1 MSETSFSL
9 NDLIRRKFQTSLT
22 ILSLALSAG
31 STLFLLL
38 SAERIGFRISLKI
51 DGKLTAGLSNVLS
64 PFILLLAILIVI
76 AGGVI
81 VSFMTSM
88 MMSQRKRD
96 IGLMKAVGCPNE
108 MIFGYFFTELLIVT
122 FVGCLIGVALG
133 LLADFA
139 SVSLFGGF
147 GSQSSQF
154 HIDFWPSAL
163 VFGVFLVLS
172 LIVGAKPIFEVSRM
186 RPAEAISPVFCVGLS
201 KESSSRVLS
210 KSRLTSKLA
219 VRSLVRHK
227 SATIKAVLCLTIIF
241 TLVTVAVGGGLIAE
255 RTSAG
260 WVERAMG
267 RSGFLIAQKDVASKY
282 TQLLRSFSTGD
293 SDLQF
298 NYTPVS
304 YGLNEDIVNN
314 LRSIPGVIGVDA
326 RLMVT
331 TVATE
336 VQGFV
341 VGETTNQSQTVGD
354 NRKEETLIVGVQPDK
369 VLSDWLLKGS
379 FLSSDRALEVVVGDT
394 LSMKM
399 FSDPLVQKTRVFGNM
414 FDVVGVCI
422 DPINS
427 GNVAYVPIKTLENLT
442 GALEPNL
449 AFVGIDPSADR
460 AEFLN
465 QITTIV
471 HAQDSD
477 LRVVDIANEL
487 NASLNYLSYVWS
499 PILLL
504 PLISLIGASLCLI
517 GFVLLT
523 IDEQRQEFGVLRAI
537 GARPRAVVGV
547 VSAQNIVVLAS
558 SYGMGVG
565 FGIIITL
572 LILVQNPVITSFTVL
587 EIAGLL
593 TLALVVTFL
602 STLYFAFR
610 FSHKPLLETMR
621 QE

>member
-38 SAERIGFRISLKI
+38 SAERIGFGISLKI

-64 PFILLLAILIVI
+64 PFILFLTILMVI
-76 AGGVI
+76 EGGAI
-81 VSFMTSM
+81 VSFMASM
-88 MMSQRKRD
+88 MISQRKRD

-122 FVGCLIGVALG
+122 FVGCLIGVSLG
-133 LLADFA
+133 LLADLA
-139 SVSLFGGF
+139 SASLFGGF
-147 GSQSSQF
+147 GSVSSQF
-154 HIDFWPSAL
+154 HVDFWPSAL

-172 LIVGAKPIFEVSRM
+172 LIVGARPILEVSKI
-186 RPAEAISPVFCVGLS
+186 RPAEAISPSSCVGLS
-201 KESSSRVLS
+201 KESSSKVLS
-210 KSRLTSKLA
+210 RSRLTSKLA
-219 VRSLVRHK
+219 VRSLVRHR
-227 SATIKAVLCLTIIF
+227 SATIKVVLCLTLIF
-241 TLVTVAVGGGLIAE
+241 TLVTIATGGGLIAE

-260 WVERAMG
+260 WVERAIG

-282 TQLLRSFSTGD
+282 TELLRSFSTGD

-298 NYTPVS
+298 NFTSVS
-304 YGLNEDIVNN
+304 YALNKNIINN

-331 TVATE
+331 TVAAE
-336 VQGFV
+336 VQGFA
-341 VGETTNQSQTVGD
+341 VGETTNQTETVGD
-354 NRKEETLIVGVQPDK
+354 NRKQETLVVGLQPDE

-399 FSDPLVQKTRVFGNM
+399 FSDPLVQKMRVFDNI

-422 DPINS
+422 DLINS
-427 GNVAYVPIKTLENLT
+427 GNVVYVPIKTLENVT
-442 GALEPNL
+442 GASEPNL
-449 AFVGIDPSADR
+449 ALVGINPSVDR
-460 AEFLN
+460 VEFLN
-465 QITTIV
+465 QMTTIV

-487 NASLNYLSYVWS
+487 NASLDYLSYVWS

-517 GFVLLT
+517 GFVVMT
-523 IDEQRQEFGVLRAI
+523 INEQRREFGVLRAV

-547 VSAQNIVVLAS
+547 VSVQSIVVLAS
-558 SYGMGVG
+558 SYGMGIG

-572 LILVQNPVITSFTVL
+572 LILVQKPVITSFTVL
-587 EIAGLL
+587 EIACML

-602 STLYFAFR
+602 STLYFAFG